1 MQAAAVPRQIVF
13 GPEYQGGFWI
23 NRFVPSIQQYGFFAV
38 TEKDQSD
45 LQGLPPHFW
54 MYSMLDLAFRQHP
67 GIPLESCHDQITIL
81 ANSILWYLRH

>member
-1 MQAAAVPRQIVF
+1 MQDAAVPRQIVF

-54 MYSMLDLAFRQHP
+54 MYSMLDLRFLYK
-67 GIPLESCHDQITIL
+67 GIIINHNKNR
-81 ANSILWYLRH
+81 ANLH

>member
-1 MQAAAVPRQIVF
+1 MQDAAVPRQIVF

-54 MYSMLDLAFRQHP
+54 MYSMMDLAFRQHP
-67 GIPLESCHDQITIL
+67 EIPLESCHDIFSIL
-81 ANSILWYLRH
+81 ANPILWYLRH